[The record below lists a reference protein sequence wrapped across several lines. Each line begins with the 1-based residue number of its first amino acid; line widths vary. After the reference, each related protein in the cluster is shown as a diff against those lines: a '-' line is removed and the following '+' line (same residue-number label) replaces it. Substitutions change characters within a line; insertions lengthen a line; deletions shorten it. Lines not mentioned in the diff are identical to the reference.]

1 MQIYRIDWLRDAWG
15 GLIKREYIQ
24 AASASAAKEY
34 ADRQG
39 TSAYIEIIRV
49 KS

>member
-1 MQIYRIDWLRDAWG
+1 MHIYRIDWLRDAWG

-24 AASASAAKEY
+24 ATSTSAAKKY
-34 ADRQG
+34 ADEQG
-39 TSAYIEIIRV
+39 ISAYIEIIQV